1 MKENGRVIFK
11 ENNQFLLSDKFRNKE
26 EITSYSSSMNG
37 IWYNTVLSNTYFSAP
52 NIKFIH
58 DNIRH
63 EVYKKT
69 NYIIDKQNIDTLKNI
84 MRSFFLKFSKN
95 SKEDLKN
102 QIFVLNSLV
111 IDFCVKEIIPSLESY
126 LKYIDDV
133 SKIPDPIHHPHNT
146 GTRGENPIELR
157 RFY

>member
-11 ENNQFLLSDKFRNKE
+11 ENNQFLIADKSRNRE
-26 EITSYSSSMNG
+26 EITPYSNSMNG
-37 IWYNTVLSNTYFSAP
+37 LWYNTVLSNTYFSAQ

-63 EVYKKT
+63 AVFLKT
-69 NYIIDKQNIDTLKNI
+69 NYIIDNQNIDSIKNI
-84 MRSFFLKFSKN
+84 MRSIFLKFSKN
-95 SKEDLKN
+95 NKEYLKN
-102 QIFVLNSLV
+102 QIFILDQIV

-126 LKYIDDV
+126 LKYIEDI
-133 SKIPDPIHHPHNT
+133 STIPDPIHHPHNT
-146 GTRGENPIELR
+146 GVRGEQPLELR